1 MSKKSQ
7 NLNFKSVDGPRIPRQ
22 WKNKVHDNLFTTR
35 MAEIK
40 PIHYEYLQPGDVFRD
55 RITTYTRTAPLE
67 APIFSEVKQKH
78 RIYCV
83 PMRKLMPDFEEFRV
97 SHPSDDEKF
106 IYTTLY
112 DLFNV
117 SGIGNIGENG
127 TIEEFLGFP
136 QVCRQWI
143 LTVNHIAGY
152 QVYDPDNYIYAN
164 IVSDM
169 LDTYGKPQ
177 SDYHDVTLAMLDMQI
192 SLMPFLAYKKIYF
205 DWYNDSRFYPDESEQ
220 LFEQIESVAA
230 AYPYITYQDSFTVE
244 FEGQTAARNILRWCI
259 QEQFVNYPKD
269 YFTTCSDG
277 SQQGPLLSVGPE
289 RLDIYGTINGGATS
303 QAPYAWSPFV
313 GNPTLY
319 QPNNPANDTEIKM
332 YLGGQANTQNA
343 PHQIANYGE
352 VYAQV
357 NEADLITPTK
367 LRWQMALQRFTERT
381 NSSGKVRYTDFV
393 FGQLGIRIPDPY
405 LQRSVYVGGTQAPV
419 IIDEV
424 LAQADGSANNYSNN
438 LGEFVGRAS
447 LRNSSRGIRGRVAE
461 DCIMMTISFIQP
473 QQYYW
478 QGFNHRLLKIYN
490 TSFPHPDFQRVG
502 EAPVNNEELF
512 FGEGVGEPFGYNFRY
527 AADQMALDEIH
538 GDFRGSLAFWHTG
551 RDMPY
556 NPALGY
562 GFLRV
567 QPQDHNRI
575 FAYTASR
582 SMPFY
587 CFTRHYF
594 FHKMPLSS
602 NKSEGRIG

>member
-7 NLNFKSVDGPRIPRQ
+7 NLNFKSVDGARIPRQ

-35 MAEIK
+35 IAEIK
-40 PIHYEYLQPGDVFRD
+40 PIHYDYLQPGDVFRD

-78 RIYCV
+78 RVYCV

-106 IYTTLY
+106 IYTTLF
-112 DLFNV
+112 DLFSVN
-117 SGIGNIGENG
+117 GIGSIGENG

-143 LTVNHIAGY
+143 LTINHIAGT
-152 QVYDPDNYIYAN
+152 QVFDPDNYIYAT
-164 IVSDM
+164 IVNSMLTSYKKPSD
-169 LDTYGKPQ
+169 T
-177 SDYHDVTLAMLDMQI
+177 YHDVTVSMLDMPI
-192 SLMPFLAYKKIYF
+192 SLMPFLAYKKIYY

-220 LFEQIESVAA
+220 LFEQIEGVAT
-230 AYPYITYQDSFTVE
+230 YPYITYQDSFTVE

-259 QEQFVNYPKD
+259 DEEFVNYPKD

-277 SQQGPLLSVGPE
+277 SQQGPLLSIGPE
-289 RLDIYGTINGGATS
+289 RLDIYGSVLANQGLQEDWVNIVGSPVLHNG
-303 QAPYAWSPFV
+303 
-313 GNPTLY
+313 
-319 QPNNPANDTEIKM
+319 PASADTVNKM
-332 YLGGQANTQNA
+332 YSTAMEQNEVQ
-343 PHQIANYGE
+343 PHDLAGVGE
-352 VYAQV
+352 VWAQV

-405 LQRSVYVGGTQAPV
+405 LQRSVFIGGTQAPV
-419 IIDEV
+419 IVDEV

-478 QGFNHRLLKIYN
+478 QGFNHRLLKINN

-556 NPALGY
+556 NPALGF

-602 NKSEGRIG
+602 NKAEGRIG